1 MIVSVILCG
10 LMSIVILFFVIANNG
25 FSAVSIFYG
34 LFLMFIY
41 GGMTFSENKK
51 KGSGTIYRRI
61 FLTTYA
67 VFFCIGFIANL
78 FAERGSMAITN
89 EALATCEL
97 PFCHIVIP
105 QGLLSY
111 LATQTVIFP
120 ARVSG
125 HFASIASMLAIW
137 LVFTL
142 VLGRGWCAWV
152 CFYGGWDEGFSH
164 IAKKRRLNL
173 LAHNKE
179 IREFQFGFLF
189 FLVLACFGTMSA
201 LYCDWFCPY
210 KIVTEFSPMTTIPG
224 LIAGIIFIGLFLG
237 LVVVLPILTKRRTQC
252 SMLCPFGAFASLT
265 DKLSPFKMRIDTE
278 KCKGCMKCAQ
288 ACLFGA
294 IDVAT
299 IQQKKNSPEIT
310 CAKCGECIAACP
322 EKAISYQFR
331 FNKGCCAPVPKTKL
345 GKGIQKFFAPE
356 NLFRFAAFTFGAIMS
371 SAFTINSIE
380 VILKFFAH

>member
-61 FLTTYA
+61 FLITYA

-164 IAKKRRLNL
+164 IAKKK
-173 LAHNKE
+173 AA
-179 IREFQFGFLF
+179 QSFG
-189 FLVLACFGTMSA
+189 S
-201 LYCDWFCPY
+201 
-210 KIVTEFSPMTTIPG
+210 
-224 LIAGIIFIGLFLG
+224 
-237 LVVVLPILTKRRTQC
+237 
-252 SMLCPFGAFASLT
+252 
-265 DKLSPFKMRIDTE
+265 
-278 KCKGCMKCAQ
+278 
-288 ACLFGA
+288 
-294 IDVAT
+294 
-299 IQQKKNSPEIT
+299 
-310 CAKCGECIAACP
+310 
-322 EKAISYQFR
+322 
-331 FNKGCCAPVPKTKL
+331 
-345 GKGIQKFFAPE
+345 
-356 NLFRFAAFTFGAIMS
+356 
-371 SAFTINSIE
+371 
-380 VILKFFAH
+380 

>member
-34 LFLMFIY
+34 LFLMFIS

-125 HFASIASMLAIW
+125 HFASIASMLGIW

-152 CFYGGWDEGFSH
+152 CFYGGLIFWLITRKSESFSLDFCSFWFLPVLELCRLF
-164 IAKKRRLNL
+164 IAT
-173 LAHNKE
+173 
-179 IREFQFGFLF
+179 G
-189 FLVLACFGTMSA
+189 SA
-201 LYCDWFCPY
+201 R
-210 KIVTEFSPMTTIPG
+210 I
-224 LIAGIIFIGLFLG
+224 
-237 LVVVLPILTKRRTQC
+237 
-252 SMLCPFGAFASLT
+252 
-265 DKLSPFKMRIDTE
+265 KL
-278 KCKGCMKCAQ
+278 
-288 ACLFGA
+288 
-294 IDVAT
+294 
-299 IQQKKNSPEIT
+299 
-310 CAKCGECIAACP
+310 
-322 EKAISYQFR
+322 
-331 FNKGCCAPVPKTKL
+331 
-345 GKGIQKFFAPE
+345 
-356 NLFRFAAFTFGAIMS
+356 
-371 SAFTINSIE
+371 
-380 VILKFFAH
+380 

>member
-1 MIVSVILCG
+1 MIVSVILCV

-89 EALATCEL
+89 EALATC
-97 PFCHIVIP
+97 
-105 QGLLSY
+105 
-111 LATQTVIFP
+111 
-120 ARVSG
+120 
-125 HFASIASMLAIW
+125 
-137 LVFTL
+137 
-142 VLGRGWCAWV
+142 
-152 CFYGGWDEGFSH
+152 
-164 IAKKRRLNL
+164 
-173 LAHNKE
+173 
-179 IREFQFGFLF
+179 
-189 FLVLACFGTMSA
+189 
-201 LYCDWFCPY
+201 
-210 KIVTEFSPMTTIPG
+210 
-224 LIAGIIFIGLFLG
+224 
-237 LVVVLPILTKRRTQC
+237 VLPILTKRRTQC

-265 DKLSPFKMRIDTE
+265 DRLSPFKMRIDTE

-299 IQQKKNSPEIT
+299 IQQKKDSPEIT

-345 GKGIQKFFAPE
+345 AKGIQKFFAPE
-356 NLFRFAAFTFGAIMS
+356 NLFRFAAFTFGVIMS
-371 SAFTINSIE
+371 SAFAINSIE
-380 VILKFFAH
+380 LILKFFAH

>member
-78 FAERGSMAITN
+78 FA
-89 EALATCEL
+89 LATCEL

-125 HFASIASMLAIW
+125 HFASIASMLGIW

-142 VLGRGWCAWV
+142 VLGRG
-152 CFYGGWDEGFSH
+152 
-164 IAKKRRLNL
+164 
-173 LAHNKE
+173 
-179 IREFQFGFLF
+179 
-189 FLVLACFGTMSA
+189 
-201 LYCDWFCPY
+201 
-210 KIVTEFSPMTTIPG
+210 
-224 LIAGIIFIGLFLG
+224 
-237 LVVVLPILTKRRTQC
+237 
-252 SMLCPFGAFASLT
+252 
-265 DKLSPFKMRIDTE
+265 
-278 KCKGCMKCAQ
+278 
-288 ACLFGA
+288 
-294 IDVAT
+294 
-299 IQQKKNSPEIT
+299 
-310 CAKCGECIAACP
+310 
-322 EKAISYQFR
+322 
-331 FNKGCCAPVPKTKL
+331 
-345 GKGIQKFFAPE
+345 
-356 NLFRFAAFTFGAIMS
+356 
-371 SAFTINSIE
+371 
-380 VILKFFAH
+380 

>member
-10 LMSIVILFFVIANNG
+10 LMSIVILFFVITNNG

-120 ARVSG
+120 ARG
-125 HFASIASMLAIW
+125 F
-137 LVFTL
+137 FTL
-142 VLGRGWCAWV
+142 SIFPLTSTSMVLRSKAR
-152 CFYGGWDEGFSH
+152 SH
-164 IAKKRRLNL
+164 SSIV
-173 LAHNKE
+173 
-179 IREFQFGFLF
+179 QFLSTRFL
-189 FLVLACFGTMSA
+189 
-201 LYCDWFCPY
+201 
-210 KIVTEFSPMTTIPG
+210 
-224 LIAGIIFIGLFLG
+224 
-237 LVVVLPILTKRRTQC
+237 Q
-252 SMLCPFGAFASLT
+252 
-265 DKLSPFKMRIDTE
+265 
-278 KCKGCMKCAQ
+278 
-288 ACLFGA
+288 
-294 IDVAT
+294 
-299 IQQKKNSPEIT
+299 
-310 CAKCGECIAACP
+310 
-322 EKAISYQFR
+322 
-331 FNKGCCAPVPKTKL
+331 
-345 GKGIQKFFAPE
+345 
-356 NLFRFAAFTFGAIMS
+356 
-371 SAFTINSIE
+371 
-380 VILKFFAH
+380 